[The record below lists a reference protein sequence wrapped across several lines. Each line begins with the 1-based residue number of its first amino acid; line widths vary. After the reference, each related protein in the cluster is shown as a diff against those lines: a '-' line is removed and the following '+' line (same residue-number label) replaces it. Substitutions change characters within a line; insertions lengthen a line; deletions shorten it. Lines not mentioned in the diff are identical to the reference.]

1 MTRIRRLVVNPRPQ
15 HQPGSLF
22 MTAEGPHHVR
32 PHGSV
37 PGPHVSLSRRRR
49 DGPDQMRVSDPNLSD
64 TDKKIGSSACCLW
77 PGGRRSSH
85 LTRGCRSGGPRPI
98 RTHSAQCIPS
108 NMNLLDLSHSK
119 IAFWGNPAASPWTW
133 AVDPSYESPM
143 WWWVPLDPPMFAPCR
158 RRPTAPLETQRRCR
172 QRRRSFLSLS
182 RASLWRPPLSYF
194 GSRVVETRKK
204 GAFLRRRQAHV
215 GGACAWPIAPP
226 MTELSSTGRG
236 TGFDGSQSLVSPPF
250 SISGS
255 MQTPPPGIC
264 GRRRGTR
271 GAGGARLD
279 EFWLLPKA
287 RSSWTEKYRQG
298 NEPSHGIS
306 RQPPGWIIHLVRS

>member
-143 WWWVPLDPPMFAPCR
+143 CGGSRLILPCSL
-158 RRPTAPLETQRRCR
+158 PAGGGQRRHWR
-172 QRRRSFLSLS
+172 PSDAAGSGAVAFSLSLG
-182 RASLWRPPLSYF
+182 PLYDVPRSPTSVL
-194 GSRVVETRKK
+194 GWLKPE
-204 GAFLRRRQAHV
+204 RR
-215 GGACAWPIAPP
+215 
-226 MTELSSTGRG
+226 ELSSAAGKPMWAVHAHDPSRRRWRSWAQLG
-236 TGFDGSQSLVSPPF
+236 EGQASMDLNHWSPPF

>member
-1 MTRIRRLVVNPRPQ
+1 MLSLARRAPLLPLDPGLSVRWAPPYQNSFCTMHSKQHEPFGSLSFKDRILGEPRRLAVNM
-15 HQPGSLF
+15 G
-22 MTAEGPHHVR
+22 
-32 PHGSV
+32 
-37 PGPHVSLSRRRR
+37 
-49 DGPDQMRVSDPNLSD
+49 
-64 TDKKIGSSACCLW
+64 
-77 PGGRRSSH
+77 
-85 LTRGCRSGGPRPI
+85 GGPILRV
-98 RTHSAQCIPS
+98 TH
-108 NMNLLDLSHSK
+108 
-119 IAFWGNPAASPWTW
+119 
-133 AVDPSYESPM
+133 V
-143 WWWVPLDPPMFAPCR
+143 WWVPLDPPMFAPCR